1 MEQTGEGVKEKDFQ
15 LPAVGLG
22 EVVVRM
28 EVAAVNA
35 LDVMYVQGLCPMAKR
50 LPSVPGLEGAG
61 TVIATGGGPTTW
73 GLMDKRV
80 AVLAT
85 DPLLPG
91 TWAHFTVVPA
101 SACYSLRQD
110 LSFEAGA
117 CLFVSPFTVCMF
129 EECIESG
136 KHTAVILTVSASAL
150 SQMILR
156 ALKAKKVTSVCVAN
170 SDVQKERLERAGA
183 THVLLSG
190 DGEFESRL
198 NALSTEL
205 NITCAFDALGG
216 SIGCAVFN
224 ALQAGATLYS
234 YSAVNAEPILNTIH
248 IESLIFGRK
257 RLLGLALLPWLAQ
270 KSYPQRA
277 ALVRRI
283 QAHQD
288 IYGSDIAM
296 EFLLGDAQEALKY
309 HRKFKSRG
317 KVLLR
322 MRTVYQK
329 ATMPENT
336 SDSQTLAQRLAG
348 RLKTLWEKEPAAKLS
363 EIEMGHVEGDFHH
376 LWDPAHQQEPDYL
389 ASFRED
395 KDSSDNEP

>member
-15 LPAVGLG
+15 LPALGLG
-22 EVVVRM
+22 QVVVRM

-35 LDVMYVQGLCPMAKR
+35 LDVMYVQGLCPVAKR
-50 LPSVPGLEGAG
+50 LPSVPGLEGSG

-73 GLMDKRV
+73 GLKDKRV

-91 TWAHFTVVPA
+91 TWAHFTVTSA
-101 SACYSLRQD
+101 SACYSLRED

-129 EECIESG
+129 EECIEKG
-136 KHTAVILTVSASAL
+136 GHKAVVLTVSASAL

-156 ALKAKKVTSVCVAN
+156 AFKAKDVTSVCVAT
-170 SDVQKERLERAGA
+170 SEAQKERLDRAGA
-183 THVLLSG
+183 THVLIT
-190 DGEFESRL
+190 GEEDFERRL
-198 NALSTEL
+198 MALSAEH

-216 SIGCAVFN
+216 SVGCAVLN
-224 ALQAGATLYS
+224 ALQAGATLYA
-234 YSAVNAEPILNTIH
+234 YSAVDAEPILNNIH
-248 IESLIFGRK
+248 IESLILGGK
-257 RLLGLALLPWLAQ
+257 RLVGLALLPWLAQ
-270 KSYPQRA
+270 KSYLQRA
-277 ALVRRI
+277 FLVRRI

-329 ATMPENT
+329 ATMPASACE
-336 SDSQTLAQRLAG
+336 SQTLTQKLGG
-348 RLKTLWEKEPAAKLS
+348 RLKMLWEKEPVTKQA

-376 LWDPAHQQEPDYL
+376 FWDPTHQQEPDYI

-395 KDSSDNEP
+395 KDSSDNES